1 MQDFSPIGT
10 RYLNLFA
17 DRAFQGVYGSE
28 PNKDIT
34 LSLLNVLL
42 HYQEQIVD
50 LQFVST
56 AHYPKNPADRGV
68 VLDLHCKTKDGRRIV
83 IELQKRSQK
92 FFRERTLYYATYP
105 IQAQGKRGRWNYDI
119 SAVYVV
125 SILDFIID
133 PHSKDERVVTRKMI
147 LDTET
152 HVPWTNKLV
161 FINVEMPKF
170 KKSLSECNTLL
181 DKWFFVLKNLHRL
194 SDKPSAFMED
204 VFCHLFTVTD
214 KSSFEPAVRTEYEQ
228 SETEYGHM
236 QNALDYAIEEGKA
249 FGMAEGRA
257 EGRTEGR
264 TEGQTELVET
274 MLRNG
279 GDWKV
284 IFQLTGFTQESFERM
299 RSQVPH

>member
-1 MQDFSPIGT
+1 
-10 RYLNLFA
+10 
-17 DRAFQGVYGSE
+17 
-28 PNKDIT
+28 
-34 LSLLNVLL
+34 
-42 HYQEQIVD
+42 
-50 LQFVST
+50 
-56 AHYPKNPADRGV
+56 
-68 VLDLHCKTKDGRRIV
+68 
-83 IELQKRSQK
+83 
-92 FFRERTLYYATYP
+92 
-105 IQAQGKRGRWNYDI
+105 
-119 SAVYVV
+119 
-125 SILDFIID
+125 
-133 PHSKDERVVTRKMI
+133 
-147 LDTET
+147 
-152 HVPWTNKLV
+152 
-161 FINVEMPKF
+161 
-170 KKSLSECNTLL
+170 
-181 DKWFFVLKNLHRL
+181 
-194 SDKPSAFMED
+194 MED